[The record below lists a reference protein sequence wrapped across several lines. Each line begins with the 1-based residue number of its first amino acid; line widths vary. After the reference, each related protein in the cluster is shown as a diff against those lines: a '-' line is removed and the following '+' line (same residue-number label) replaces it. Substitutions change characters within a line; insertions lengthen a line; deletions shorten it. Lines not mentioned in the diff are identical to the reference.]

1 MPWGD
6 VNTDGTPKK
15 YLTQQSYIIKPG
27 KVQDFRRWQERIGK
41 INSERRPGKAK
52 VILAIISGGNW
63 QEFIVLMDL
72 TSTKVHR
79 KSLIH
84 PGKKNIIK
92 DLDQIRGIVIEKIA
106 LNLLKC

>member
-79 KSLIH
+79 KSLIQ
-84 PGKKNIIK
+84 PGKKNVIK
-92 DLDQIRGIVIEKIA
+92 DLELILAMMIEKA
-106 LNLLKC
+106 LLNLLKC